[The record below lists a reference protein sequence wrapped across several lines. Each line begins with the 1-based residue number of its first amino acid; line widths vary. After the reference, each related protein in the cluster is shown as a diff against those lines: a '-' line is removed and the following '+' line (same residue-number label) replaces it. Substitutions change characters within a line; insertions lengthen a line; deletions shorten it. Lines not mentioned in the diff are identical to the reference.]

1 MISTSFIN
9 NHTDFDLF
17 FSSSFEKVTT
27 FSKMELK
34 YKSKNGPFRRIFYV
48 YAPPTIID
56 YTTGDDLRLISPS
69 KGIFEAVMGGFW
81 NIGPSWY

>member
-1 MISTSFIN
+1 MALFGGFSTF
-9 NHTDFDLF
+9 
-17 FSSSFEKVTT
+17 
-27 FSKMELK
+27 M
-34 YKSKNGPFRRIFYV
+34 P
-48 YAPPTIID
+48 PPTIID